1 MTNEEK
7 EIYNKFIDYY
17 ALAEIIR
24 QTDKSVDPKIV
35 DEFVNLPDEEELSFL
50 IKAMRQRIRWV
61 SNSETDLFI
70 NIPFPMYLGIEM
82 LSDGVIGRA
91 ILLLYKFIEQC
102 AKANGGKLKIGFT
115 PTVLDYYMAF
125 PNADSYSEEKQ
136 EADWD
141 AQKDENGKNNVDKRS
156 YWLKLFDIQEEV
168 KNEV

>member
-1 MTNEEK
+1 MTDEEK
-7 EIYNKFIDYY
+7 AIYNRLMDYY
-17 ALAEIIR
+17 ALAEIIKDNPEG
-24 QTDKSVDPKIV
+24 QKLYEEYIKWPD
-35 DEFVNLPDEEELSFL
+35 DERESSFL
-50 IKAMRQRIRWV
+50 SVIMRQRIRWV

-102 AKANGGKLKIGFT
+102 AKSYGGKLKIGFT

-125 PNADSYSEEKQ
+125 PNVDSYSEEKQ

-168 KNEV
+168 

>member
-1 MTNEEK
+1 MTDEEK
-7 EIYNKFIDYY
+7 LIYNRFIDCY

-24 QTDKSVDPKIV
+24 QTDKAVDPKII
-35 DEFVNLPDEEELSFL
+35 DEFVNFPDEEELSFI

-61 SNSETDLFI
+61 SDSETDLFI

-102 AKANGGKLKIGFT
+102 AKAHGGKLKIGFT

-125 PNADSYSEEKQ
+125 PNADYYSEEKQ

-156 YWLKLFDIQEEV
+156 YWLKLFDMQEE
-168 KNEV
+168 

>member
-1 MTNEEK
+1 MTSEEK

-24 QTDKSVDPKIV
+24 QTDKSVDPKII
-35 DEFVNLPDEEELSFL
+35 DEFVNWPDEEELSFL

-102 AKANGGKLKIGFT
+102 AKAHGGKLKIGFT
-115 PTVLDYYMAF
+115 PTVLDYYMTF

-141 AQKDENGKNNVDKRS
+141 VQKDENGKNNVDKRP
-156 YWLKLFDIQEEV
+156 YWLKLFDI
-168 KNEV
+168 